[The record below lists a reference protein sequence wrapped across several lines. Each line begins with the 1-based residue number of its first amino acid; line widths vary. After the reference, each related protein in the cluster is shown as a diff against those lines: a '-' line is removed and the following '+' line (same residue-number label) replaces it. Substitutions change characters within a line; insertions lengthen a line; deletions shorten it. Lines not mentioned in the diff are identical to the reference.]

1 MVGLDLGVQGWR
13 NIFAAPGVLLLLPS
27 TNLPHRELWTDLL
40 EFCKFCGSL
49 PWVCSTGHY
58 VANTEPGK
66 KNFFPWQG
74 LTRCNHICA
83 LKTEKTA
90 VTVVK

>member
-40 EFCKFCGSL
+40 EFCKFCGS
-49 PWVCSTGHY
+49 P
-58 VANTEPGK
+58 EK
-66 KNFFPWQG
+66 KSFFPG
-74 LTRCNHICA
+74 RGVA
-83 LKTEKTA
+83 
-90 VTVVK
+90 

>member
-40 EFCKFCGSL
+40 ESCNLLRGQGGGLVK
-49 PWVCSTGHY
+49 STG
-58 VANTEPGK
+58 TGGK
-66 KNFFPWQG
+66 MMLAPHSERRVE
-74 LTRCNHICA
+74 TRRA
-83 LKTEKTA
+83 E
-90 VTVVK
+90 